1 MWEDGVFR
9 MAIKKLSVFGSTGF
23 IGSRFCE
30 MYPDEIIG
38 VDRKTFHSPTKDIL
52 YFISTIDNYHI
63 HTNLHID
70 IETNLTVLMKTLES
84 IKTTYT
90 PEEAPVINFVS
101 SWFVYGQNES
111 VPFKEDSHCN
121 PTGFYSITKRCAE
134 QMLICFC
141 ETFGYKYRIF
151 RLANVVGEGD
161 EKISKKKN
169 ALQYMIKEIVDGN
182 DVDLYYGGDVLRD
195 YIYVDDVCK
204 AIKLVMD
211 KGAVNEIYNIGSGI
225 PSKFLDLINIAIDAA
240 SSNSKINNIPA
251 TKFHNI
257 VQVRN
262 SYLDVSKLAK
272 LGFKVEY
279 TAASAV
285 KKLVQY
291 YTNRK

>member
-1 MWEDGVFR
+1 MNK
-9 MAIKKLSVFGSTGF
+9 ISIFGSTGF
-23 IGSRFCE
+23 IGGRFSE
-30 MYPDEIIG
+30 LYSNEIIR
-38 VDRKTFHSPTKDIL
+38 VPKHEYVPPTKNIL

-70 IETNLTVLMKTLES
+70 IETNLTVLMKMLES

-101 SWFVYGQNES
+101 SWFVYGQNENI
-111 VPFKEDSHCN
+111 PFKEDSYCN

-151 RLANVVGEGD
+151 RLANVIGEGD

-169 ALQYMIKEIVDGN
+169 ALQYMIKEIVEGN

-195 YIYVDDVCK
+195 YIHVDDVCK
-204 AIKLVMD
+204 GIKIAMD
-211 KGAVNEIYNIGSGI
+211 KGAVNEIYNIGSGV
-225 PSKFLDLINIAIDAA
+225 PSKFLDLVNTAIDAA

-262 SYLDVSKLAK
+262 SYLDVSKITK

-279 TAASAV
+279 DAPAAV

-291 YTNRK
+291 YKNRKWKQ

>member
-1 MWEDGVFR
+1 MNK
-9 MAIKKLSVFGSTGF
+9 ISIFGSTGF
-23 IGSRFCE
+23 IGSRFSE
-30 MYPDEIIG
+30 LYSNEIIR
-38 VDRKTFHSPTKDIL
+38 VPKHQYTSPTKNIL

-70 IETNLTVLMKTLES
+70 IETNLTVLMKMLES

-101 SWFVYGQNES
+101 SWFVYGQNENI
-111 VPFKEDSHCN
+111 PFKEDSYCN

-169 ALQYMIKEIVDGN
+169 ALQYMIKEIVEGN

-195 YIYVDDVCK
+195 YIHVDDVCK
-204 AIKLVMD
+204 GVKLAID

-262 SYLDVSKLAK
+262 SYLDVSKITK

-279 TAASAV
+279 DASSAV

-291 YTNRK
+291 YKNRKWKQ

>member
-1 MWEDGVFR
+1 MTDKN
-9 MAIKKLSVFGSTGF
+9 KKMDTISVFGSTGF
-23 IGSRFCE
+23 IGGRFCE
-30 MYPDEIIG
+30 LYPEDVIKVERH
-38 VDRKTFHSPTKDIL
+38 VRQAPTKDLL
-52 YFISTIDNYHI
+52 YFISTTDNYHI
-63 HTNLHID
+63 HTDLQID
-70 IETNLTVLMKTLES
+70 IDVNLKVLMQTLNELKKTYSAED
-84 IKTTYT
+84 K
-90 PEEAPVINFVS
+90 PVINFVS
-101 SWFVYGQNES
+101 SWFVYGQNENI
-111 VPFKEDSHCN
+111 PFKEDSYCN

-141 ETFGYKYRIF
+141 ETFGYSYRIF
-151 RLANVVGEGD
+151 RLANVIGEGD

-169 ALQYMIKEIVDGN
+169 ALQYMIKEIVNGN

-204 AIKLVMD
+204 GIKLAID

-225 PSKFLDLINIAIDAA
+225 PSKFLDLVNTAIDTA

-262 SYLDVSKLAK
+262 SYLDITKLNK

-279 TAASAV
+279 DAASTV

-291 YTNRK
+291 YKNRKWKQ

>member
-1 MWEDGVFR
+1 MNK
-9 MAIKKLSVFGSTGF
+9 ISIFGSTGF
-23 IGSRFCE
+23 IGSRFSE
-30 MYPDEIIG
+30 LYSKEVIRVP
-38 VDRKTFHSPTKDIL
+38 KHQYTPPTKNIL
-52 YFISTIDNYHI
+52 YLISTVDNYHI

-70 IETNLTVLMKTLES
+70 IETNLTVLMKVLEN

-101 SWFVYGQNES
+101 SWFVYGQNEKI
-111 VPFKEDSHCN
+111 PFKEDSYCN

-141 ETFGYKYRIF
+141 ETFGYSYRIF
-151 RLANVVGEGD
+151 RLANVIGEGD

-169 ALQYMIKEIVDGN
+169 ALQYMIKEIVEGN

-195 YIYVDDVCK
+195 YIHVDDVCRG
-204 AIKLVMD
+204 IKLAID
-211 KGAVNEIYNIGSGI
+211 KGGVNEIYNIGSGV
-225 PSKFLDLINIAIDAA
+225 PSKFLDLVNTTIEIATSD
-240 SSNSKINNIPA
+240 SKINNIPA

-262 SYLDVSKLAK
+262 SYLDVTKLSK

-279 TAASAV
+279 DATAAIER
-285 KKLVQY
+285 LVQY
-291 YTNRK
+291 YKNRKWKQ